1 MSPRATTT
9 GTGSE
14 ELSLP
19 FRPRARL
26 LQLLGNELIGSP
38 RLAVFE
44 LVKNAYDAD
53 ADTVRVILENIDAA
67 EASIIVEDDGEG
79 MTLDTIR
86 NIWLVPGHD
95 HRARQRAELRRTR
108 KGRLPLGEK
117 GLGRF
122 AAHKLGNRIEVVTR
136 ADAQPECVVSIDWG
150 SLIRNENLSDATA
163 RVSTR
168 QPAEFLGQR
177 TGTRVTVSELR
188 DQNWTRGEV
197 RRLQRQITTI
207 SSPFA
212 DVSDDFSPELEVPG
226 HEDWVTD
233 VPDVGCPTESCA
245 VAFRVFVCRWRVQ
258 LEIPI

>member
-1 MSPRATTT
+1 MSPRVTTR

-26 LQLLGNELIGSP
+26 LQLLGDELIGSP

-53 ADTVRVILENIDAA
+53 ADTVRVILENIDAP

-95 HRARQRAELRRTR
+95 HRARQRAEMRRTR

-136 ADAQPECVVSIDWG
+136 ADAQPECVVSIDWR
-150 SLIRNENLSDATA
+150 SSNPKIRISRMRQL

-168 QPAEFLGQR
+168 QPAEFRGQPH
-177 TGTRVTVSELR
+177 GDTRHGLR
-188 DQNWTRGEV
+188 
-197 RRLQRQITTI
+197 
-207 SSPFA
+207 A
-212 DVSDDFSPELEVPG
+212 
-226 HEDWVTD
+226 
-233 VPDVGCPTESCA
+233 A
-245 VAFRVFVCRWRVQ
+245 
-258 LEIPI
+258 